1 VSEITLSAHT
11 SISAIISYSDT
22 QNGSLR
28 KLRRAILQAEIAGRT
43 IPSADGYPAEGHII
57 RDFCMCSSEGQ
68 EVLLS
73 EYRGHCNVVLVFTGE
88 SDSAAELL
96 SELRRHQRDLAENET
111 RALALVAGSQQRA
124 SELKH
129 ALHLNFE
136 VLVDVDGSV
145 HRSMG
150 VEDQLGHLLPAVFV
164 TDRFGEVFAAYKAGQ
179 GKSLPGVKEI
189 LGWIEFINRQCPEC
203 GPLEWPD

>member
-1 VSEITLSAHT
+1 
-11 SISAIISYSDT
+11 
-22 QNGSLR
+22 
-28 KLRRAILQAEIAGRT
+28 
-43 IPSADGYPAEGHII
+43 
-57 RDFCMCSSEGQ
+57 M
-68 EVLLS
+68 
-73 EYRGHCNVVLVFTGE
+73 VLVFTGE

-111 RALALVAGSQQRA
+111 RALALVAGSQHRA